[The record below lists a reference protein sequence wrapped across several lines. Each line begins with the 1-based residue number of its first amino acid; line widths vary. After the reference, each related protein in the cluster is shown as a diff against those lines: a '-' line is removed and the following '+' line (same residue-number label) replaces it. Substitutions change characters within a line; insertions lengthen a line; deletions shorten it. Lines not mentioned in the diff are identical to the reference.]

1 MAGWSCKDNEV
12 IEWDGTIKAKTY
24 KGDGSKLTGI
34 TGGGG
39 GSTVWT
45 SDAVYLWPS
54 VPTQIVSGAGF
65 ITGGAVSGAYIYGD
79 GSNLTGLP
87 TGGNYDVTSQAVVTL
102 SAAYYTHIPNYD
114 ITSAAQI
121 QDAANIVVVSSAL
134 YTDIANMVVVSSA
147 LYTDI
152 ANLVVVSAARVQ
164 NTTDISVVS
173 AAMVVSAAVW
183 NNLNSITP
191 LSAAY
196 YTHAADASNPHGVAL
211 TQGYLSLASGAVTE
225 DHVASAAVYIPNIIY
240 NTTSAAI
247 TASNYPI
254 GTLLVVYTA

>member
-12 IEWDGTIKAKTY
+12 IEWDGTIKAKRF
-24 KGDGSKLTGI
+24 DPAGS
-34 TGGGG
+34 GGGG

-114 ITSAAQI
+114 ITSAATI
-121 QDAANIVVVSSAL
+121 QNTTNLIVVSSAL
-134 YTDIANMVVVSSA
+134 YTDIANMI
-147 LYTDI
+147 T
-152 ANLVVVSAARVQ
+152 VSAARVQ

-191 LSAAY
+191 LSSAY
-196 YTHAADASNPHGVAL
+196 YTHAADASNPHGAAL